1 MEVYSAS
8 CWTTKNPI
16 SIENRSCYTNA
27 PSLLL
32 KTRPWPFEQTW
43 FLLKLQ
49 RSVNKIWKKC
59 LYESLT
65 GQITEER
72 TLHFVADNADNN
84 TCMLNDLNTM
94 RGMGIIAKGKFTQI
108 DVLWKLI
115 SNEDINCL
123 AKINVLHYYEKK

>member
-1 MEVYSAS
+1 M
-8 CWTTKNPI
+8 
-16 SIENRSCYTNA
+16 
-27 PSLLL
+27 
-32 KTRPWPFEQTW
+32 
-43 FLLKLQ
+43 
-49 RSVNKIWKKC
+49 
-59 LYESLT
+59 YESLT

-94 RGMGIIAKGKFTQI
+94 RGMGIITKGKFTQI
-108 DVLWKLI
+108 DVL